1 MLNIDMR
8 KGVQIN
14 MRRSLAL
21 IGAIALALPVAA
33 AAQATV
39 PKIGVM
45 NVLRAIVE
53 CNEGKQVNEEFQKKF
68 EAKREELSR
77 KQKEIETLQQQL
89 KSQGPTLSNEAGAAL
104 TRSIQVKTTDL
115 QRSQEDAEKE
125 FNELRNQIFNRI
137 GSKLAPLVQ
146 QYAKEKNFTLVLDS
160 SSQTTQLT
168 YIDPTTDIT
177 DDVIKRYDAM
187 QVSSSS
193 SAPAAKPAT
202 ATPAKPPAPAAKP
215 PATPTPTPKK

>member
-1 MLNIDMR
+1 
-8 KGVQIN
+8 
-14 MRRSLAL
+14 MRRILVFA
-21 IGAIALALPVAA
+21 GAIALALPMAA
-33 AAQATV
+33 TAQTNP

-53 CNEGKQVNEEFQKKF
+53 CNEGKQANEEFQKKF

-89 KSQGPTLSNEAGAAL
+89 KSQAATLNDEAGAAL

-125 FNELRNQIFNRI
+125 FNELRNQIFGRI

-168 YIDPTTDIT
+168 YVDPATDIT
-177 DDVIKRYDAM
+177 DDVVKRYDAM
-187 QVSSSS
+187 QVSSST
-193 SAPAAKPAT
+193 PAAKPAT
-202 ATPAKPPAPAAKP
+202 AAPPKAPAPAAKP
-215 PATPTPTPKK
+215 PASTTPTPKK

>member
-1 MLNIDMR
+1 MR
-8 KGVQIN
+8 KILVLV
-14 MRRSLAL
+14 SVV
-21 IGAIALALPVAA
+21 ALALPVAA
-33 AAQATV
+33 AAQTNP

-53 CNEGKQVNEEFQKKF
+53 CREGKQANEEFQKKF
-68 EAKREELSR
+68 EAKRDELSR

-89 KSQGPTLSNEAGAAL
+89 KSQTATLNDEARAGL
-104 TRSIQVKTTDL
+104 SKNIEQKTTDL

-168 YIDPTTDIT
+168 YIDPATDIT
-177 DDVIKRYDAM
+177 DEVVKRFDAM
-187 QVSSSS
+187 QVSSSGP
-193 SAPAAKPAT
+193 APVAKPAT
-202 ATPAKPPAPAAKP
+202 AAPPAKPPAAKAPATKP
-215 PATPTPTPKK
+215 PAATAAPPKK

>member
-1 MLNIDMR
+1 MR
-8 KGVQIN
+8 KILVLV
-14 MRRSLAL
+14 SVV
-21 IGAIALALPVAA
+21 ALALPVAA
-33 AAQATV
+33 AAQTNP

-53 CNEGKQVNEEFQKKF
+53 CREGKQANEEFQKKF
-68 EAKREELSR
+68 EAKRDELSR

-89 KSQGPTLSNEAGAAL
+89 KSQTATLNDEARAGL
-104 TRSIQVKTTDL
+104 SKNIEQKTTDL

-168 YIDPTTDIT
+168 YIDPATDIT
-177 DDVIKRYDAM
+177 DEVVKRFDAM
-187 QVSSSS
+187 QVSSSGP
-193 SAPAAKPAT
+193 APAAKPAT
-202 ATPAKPPAPAAKP
+202 AAPPAKPPAAKAPATKP
-215 PATPTPTPKK
+215 PAATAAPPKK

>member
-1 MLNIDMR
+1 MR
-8 KGVQIN
+8 KVSVLVG
-14 MRRSLAL
+14 AL
-21 IGAIALALPVAA
+21 ALALPVVA
-33 AAQATV
+33 AAQTNP

-53 CNEGKQVNEEFQKKF
+53 CSEGKQANEEFQKKF
-68 EAKREELSR
+68 EAKRDELSR
-77 KQKEIETLQQQL
+77 KQKEVETLQQQL
-89 KSQGPTLSNEAGAAL
+89 KSQAATLNDEAQAAL
-104 TRSIQVKTTDL
+104 ARSIQAKTTDL

-168 YIDPTTDIT
+168 MSI
-177 DDVIKRYDAM
+177 R
-187 QVSSSS
+187 
-193 SAPAAKPAT
+193 
-202 ATPAKPPAPAAKP
+202 PPIL
-215 PATPTPTPKK
+215 

>member
-1 MLNIDMR
+1 
-8 KGVQIN
+8 
-14 MRRSLAL
+14 MRRIFVL
-21 IGAIALALPVAA
+21 ICAIALVLPVAA
-33 AAQATV
+33 AAQSSA

-53 CNEGKQVNEEFQKKF
+53 STEGKQANDEFQKKF
-68 EAKREELSR
+68 EAKRDELSK
-77 KQKEIETLQQQL
+77 KQKEVETLQQQL
-89 KSQGPTLSNEAGAAL
+89 KSQAATLNDEARTAL
-104 TRSIQVKTTDL
+104 TRSIEVKTTDL

-146 QYAKEKNFTLVLDS
+146 QYAKENNFTLVLDS

-168 YIDPTTDIT
+168 YVDPAIDIT
-177 DDVIKRYDAM
+177 DDVLKRYDAM

-193 SAPAAKPAT
+193 SAPATKPAT
-202 ATPAKPPAPAAKP
+202 AAPSKAPAPAAKP
-215 PATPTPTPKK
+215 PVTTPTPKK

>member
-1 MLNIDMR
+1 MR
-8 KGVQIN
+8 KVSVLVG
-14 MRRSLAL
+14 AL
-21 IGAIALALPVAA
+21 ALALPVVA
-33 AAQATV
+33 AAQTNP

-53 CNEGKQVNEEFQKKF
+53 CSEGKQANEEFQKKF
-68 EAKREELSR
+68 EAKRDELSR
-77 KQKEIETLQQQL
+77 KQKEVETLQQQL
-89 KSQGPTLSNEAGAAL
+89 KSQAATLNDEAQATL

-168 YIDPTTDIT
+168 YVDPATDIT
-177 DDVIKRYDAM
+177 DDVVKRYDAM
-187 QVSSSS
+187 QVSSST
-193 SAPAAKPAT
+193 PAAKPAT
-202 ATPAKPPAPAAKP
+202 ATPQKAPAPAAKP
-215 PATPTPTPKK
+215 PATTTPTPKK

>member
-1 MLNIDMR
+1 MKRIVVL
-8 KGVQIN
+8 VVAAT
-14 MRRSLAL
+14 LT
-21 IGAIALALPVAA
+21 LPIAA
-33 AAQATV
+33 AAQTSP

-53 CNEGKQVNEEFQKKF
+53 CSEGKQANEEFQKKF
-68 EAKREELSR
+68 EAKRDELAK
-77 KQKEIETLQQQL
+77 KQKEVETLQQQL
-89 KSQGPTLSNEAGAAL
+89 KSQAATLNEEARAGL
-104 TRSIQVKTTDL
+104 TKSIEAKSTDL

-146 QYAKEKNFTLVLDS
+146 QYAKEKNFTLVFDS

-168 YIDPTTDIT
+168 YVDPATDIT
-177 DDVIKRYDAM
+177 DDVVKRYDAM

-202 ATPAKPPAPAAKP
+202 ASPPPKAPAVKPPAATAA
-215 PATPTPTPKK
+215 TPKK

>member
-1 MLNIDMR
+1 
-8 KGVQIN
+8 
-14 MRRSLAL
+14 MRRVLAFM
-21 IGAIALALPVAA
+21 GATVLGLPMVT
-33 AAQATV
+33 AAQTNP

-53 CNEGKQVNEEFQKKF
+53 CNEGKQANEEFQKKF
-68 EAKREELSR
+68 EAKRDELSN
-77 KQKEIETLQQQL
+77 KQKELETLQQQL
-89 KSQGPTLSNEAGAAL
+89 KSQAATLNDDARAGL
-104 TRSIQVKTTDL
+104 TKNITQKTTDL

-168 YIDPTTDIT
+168 YVDPATDIT
-177 DDVIKRYDAM
+177 DDIVKRYDAM
-187 QVSSSS
+187 QVSSTG
-193 SAPAAKPAT
+193 SAPAAKPAPT
-202 ATPAKPPAPAAKP
+202 VTPKAPVPATKP
-215 PATPTPTPKK
+215 PATTATTPKK

>member
-1 MLNIDMR
+1 
-8 KGVQIN
+8 
-14 MRRSLAL
+14 MRRILVFA
-21 IGAIALALPVAA
+21 GAIALALPAAVAA
-33 AAQATV
+33 QNNP

-53 CNEGKQVNEEFQKKF
+53 CNEGKQANDEFQKKF
-68 EAKREELSR
+68 EVKREELSK

-89 KSQGPTLSNEAGAAL
+89 KSQAATLNDAARAGL
-104 TRSIQVKTTDL
+104 TRSIEVKSTDL

-146 QYAKEKNFTLVLDS
+146 QYAKEKSFTLVLDS

-168 YIDPTTDIT
+168 YADPATDIT
-177 DDVIKRYDAM
+177 DDVVKRYDAM
-187 QVSSSS
+187 QVSSN
-193 SAPAAKPAT
+193 SAPAVKPAT
-202 ATPAKPPAPAAKP
+202 ATPPKAPTSVAKPPAAKP
-215 PATPTPTPKK
+215 PAASTLTPKK

>member
-1 MLNIDMR
+1 
-8 KGVQIN
+8 
-14 MRRSLAL
+14 MRRILVFA
-21 IGAIALALPVAA
+21 GAIALTLPAAVAA
-33 AAQATV
+33 QNNP

-53 CNEGKQVNEEFQKKF
+53 CNEGKQANDEFQKKF
-68 EAKREELSR
+68 EVKREELSK

-89 KSQGPTLSNEAGAAL
+89 KSQAATLNDAARAGL
-104 TRSIQVKTTDL
+104 TRSIEVKSTDL

-146 QYAKEKNFTLVLDS
+146 QYAKEKSFTLVLDS

-168 YIDPTTDIT
+168 YADPATDIT
-177 DDVIKRYDAM
+177 DDVVKRYDAM

-193 SAPAAKPAT
+193 APAVKPAT
-202 ATPAKPPAPAAKP
+202 ATPPKAPTSVAKPPAAKP
-215 PATPTPTPKK
+215 PAASTLTPKK

>member
-1 MLNIDMR
+1 
-8 KGVQIN
+8 
-14 MRRSLAL
+14 MRRILVFA
-21 IGAIALALPVAA
+21 GAIALALPAAVAA
-33 AAQATV
+33 QNNP

-53 CNEGKQVNEEFQKKF
+53 CNEGKQANDEFQKKF
-68 EAKREELSR
+68 EVKREDLSK

-89 KSQGPTLSNEAGAAL
+89 KSQAATLNDEARAGL
-104 TRSIQVKTTDL
+104 TRSIEVKTTEL

-168 YIDPTTDIT
+168 YADPATDIT
-177 DDVIKRYDAM
+177 DDVVKRYDAM

-193 SAPAAKPAT
+193 APAVKPAT
-202 ATPAKPPAPAAKP
+202 ATPPKAPTSVAKPPAAKP
-215 PATPTPTPKK
+215 PAASTLTPKK

>member
-1 MLNIDMR
+1 MKRIFFF
-8 KGVQIN
+8 IC
-14 MRRSLAL
+14 
-21 IGAIALALPVAA
+21 AIALVLPVAA
-33 AAQATV
+33 AAQSSA

-53 CNEGKQVNEEFQKKF
+53 CSEGKQANEEFQKKF
-68 EAKREELSR
+68 EAKRDELPR
-77 KQKEIETLQQQL
+77 KQKEVETLQQQL
-89 KSQGPTLSNEAGAAL
+89 KSQAATLNDEAQAAL

-168 YIDPTTDIT
+168 YVDPATDIT
-177 DDVIKRYDAM
+177 DDVVKRYDAM
-187 QVSSSS
+187 QVSSST
-193 SAPAAKPAT
+193 PAAKPAT
-202 ATPAKPPAPAAKP
+202 ATPQKAPAPAAKP
-215 PATPTPTPKK
+215 PATTTPTPKK

>member
-1 MLNIDMR
+1 MKRIVVL
-8 KGVQIN
+8 VVAAT
-14 MRRSLAL
+14 LT
-21 IGAIALALPVAA
+21 LPIAA
-33 AAQATV
+33 AAQTSS

-53 CNEGKQVNEEFQKKF
+53 CSEGKQANEEFQKKF
-68 EAKREELSR
+68 EAKRDELSR
-77 KQKEIETLQQQL
+77 KQKEVETLQQQL
-89 KSQGPTLSNEAGAAL
+89 KSQAATLNEDARAGL
-104 TRSIQVKTTDL
+104 TKSIEAKSTDL

-146 QYAKEKNFTLVLDS
+146 QYAKEKNFTLVFDS

-168 YIDPTTDIT
+168 YVDPATDIT
-177 DDVIKRYDAM
+177 DDVVKRYDAM
-187 QVSSSS
+187 QVSSS

-202 ATPAKPPAPAAKP
+202 ASPPPKAPAVKPPAATAA
-215 PATPTPTPKK
+215 TPKK

>member
-1 MLNIDMR
+1 MLKIDLR
-8 KGVQIN
+8 KGVQFH
-14 MRRSLAL
+14 MRRIFVL
-21 IGAIALALPVAA
+21 ICAIALALPVAA
-33 AAQATV
+33 AAQSIA

-53 CNEGKQVNEEFQKKF
+53 CKEGKQANEEFQKKF
-68 EAKREELSR
+68 EAKRDELSR
-77 KQKEIETLQQQL
+77 KQKEVETLQQQL
-89 KSQGPTLSNEAGAAL
+89 KSQAATLNDEALAAL

-168 YIDPTTDIT
+168 YVDPATDIT
-177 DDVIKRYDAM
+177 DEVVKRYDAM
-187 QVSSSS
+187 QVSSST
-193 SAPAAKPAT
+193 PAAKPAT
-202 ATPAKPPAPAAKP
+202 ATPATAPAPAAKP
-215 PATPTPTPKK
+215 PATTTPTPKK

>member
-1 MLNIDMR
+1 
-8 KGVQIN
+8 
-14 MRRSLAL
+14 MRRILILA
-21 IGAIALALPVAA
+21 GAVTLAQVVSAT
-33 AAQATV
+33 AQTNP

-53 CNEGKQVNEEFQKKF
+53 CNEGKQANDEFQKKF
-68 EAKREELSR
+68 EAKREELSK

-89 KSQGPTLSNEAGAAL
+89 KSQTATLNDGARAGLA
-104 TRSIQVKTTDL
+104 RSLEVKTTDL

-137 GSKLAPLVQ
+137 GGKLAPLVQ
-146 QYAKEKNFTLVLDS
+146 QYAKEKAFTLVLDS

-168 YIDPTTDIT
+168 YVDPATDIT
-177 DDVIKRYDAM
+177 DEVVKRYDAM

-193 SAPAAKPAT
+193 PAPATKPAT
-202 ATPAKPPAPAAKP
+202 TAPTSAPVAKP
-215 PATPTPTPKK
+215 PATTAPTPKK

>member
-1 MLNIDMR
+1 
-8 KGVQIN
+8 
-14 MRRSLAL
+14 MRRILVLAG
-21 IGAIALALPVAA
+21 IVALALPVAA
-33 AAQATV
+33 MAETSP

-53 CNEGKQVNEEFQKKF
+53 CSEGKQANEKF
-68 EAKREELSR
+68 EAKRDELSS

-89 KSQGPTLSNEAGAAL
+89 KSQAATLNDDARAGL
-104 TRSIQVKTTDL
+104 TKSITQKTTDL

-168 YIDPTTDIT
+168 YVDPATDIT
-177 DDVIKRYDAM
+177 DDIVKRYDAM
-187 QVSSSS
+187 QVSSTG

-202 ATPAKPPAPAAKP
+202 TVTPKAPAPATKP
-215 PATPTPTPKK
+215 PATTAATPKK

>member
-1 MLNIDMR
+1 MKRIVVL
-8 KGVQIN
+8 VVAAT
-14 MRRSLAL
+14 LT
-21 IGAIALALPVAA
+21 LPIAA
-33 AAQATV
+33 AAQTSP

-53 CNEGKQVNEEFQKKF
+53 CSEGKQANEEFQKKF
-68 EAKREELSR
+68 EAKRDELSK
-77 KQKEIETLQQQL
+77 KQKEVETLQQQL
-89 KSQGPTLSNEAGAAL
+89 KSQAATLNDEARAGL
-104 TRSIQVKTTDL
+104 TKSIEAKSTDL

-168 YIDPTTDIT
+168 YVDPATDIT
-177 DDVIKRYDAM
+177 DDVVKRYDAM

-202 ATPAKPPAPAAKP
+202 ASPPPKAPAVKP
-215 PATPTPTPKK
+215 PATTAATPKK

>member
-1 MLNIDMR
+1 MKRILI
-8 KGVQIN
+8 
-14 MRRSLAL
+14 LA
-21 IGAIALALPVAA
+21 GAVALAQAVSAT
-33 AAQATV
+33 AQTNP

-53 CNEGKQVNEEFQKKF
+53 CNEGKQANEEFQKKF
-68 EAKREELSR
+68 EAKREELSK

-89 KSQGPTLSNEAGAAL
+89 KSQAATLNDGARAGLA
-104 TRSIQVKTTDL
+104 RSLEVKTTEL

-137 GSKLAPLVQ
+137 GGKLAPLVQ
-146 QYAKEKNFTLVLDS
+146 QYAKEKAFTLVLDS

-168 YIDPTTDIT
+168 YVDPATDIT
-177 DDVIKRYDAM
+177 DEVVKRYDAM

-193 SAPAAKPAT
+193 
-202 ATPAKPPAPAAKP
+202 PAPASKPAATTTPPKAPVAKP
-215 PATPTPTPKK
+215 PATTTPAPKK

>member
-1 MLNIDMR
+1 
-8 KGVQIN
+8 
-14 MRRSLAL
+14 MRRSLAF
-21 IGAIALALPVAA
+21 IGTIALAFPVAL
-33 AAQATV
+33 AAQATA

-53 CNEGKQVNEEFQKKF
+53 CNEGKTANDEFQKKF

-89 KSQGPTLSNEAGAAL
+89 KSQSATLNPEARAGL
-104 TRSIQVKTTDL
+104 TRSIEVKNTDL

-146 QYAKEKNFTLVLDS
+146 QYAKEKSFTLVLDS

-168 YIDPTTDIT
+168 YVDPATDIT
-177 DDVIKRYDAM
+177 DEVVKRYNAL
-187 QVSSSS
+187 QVSSTG

-202 ATPAKPPAPAAKP
+202 AAPAPTAPVTKP
-215 PATPTPTPKK
+215 PATTPATPKK